1 MTMEVLGATKH
12 GGYKE
17 SLEFS
22 SRLELPMI
30 SSEDDVLIEIAY
42 TDANPVDLQ
51 KLRGNKGPGQPVA
64 DGILVPGFGGSGI
77 VLETGTRAPSEWKGR
92 RACFLA
98 DPTRRGSY
106 ATHIL
111 VDRRCVAL
119 LPSGV
124 TPRDA
129 ASVPVAGLTALES
142 LRTVG
147 LAPDGVGGDA
157 SGKKSLLIVGGAGG
171 VGSWAIALARAW
183 HPSSRIT
190 ATASTREQREW
201 CRSLGADD
209 AIRHE
214 EIIQRLPGGADGS
227 VDAIVCLAEPAPDLF
242 GACADVIRPYGSLCL
257 VVAGKSIHSLDLSF
271 FFFKCAAV
279 TTQTVFSSMR
289 TKFQHIIPSEEL
301 RVILEL
307 LHEGK
312 VNAPV
317 SPDLVSGRVREDFKQ
332 ALSETGVLHALAQTG
347 GRRGKFVM
355 KIAAGV
361 SLGP

>member
-1 MTMEVLGATKH
+1 MEVLGATKH

-30 SSEDDVLIEIAY
+30 SSEDDVLIEIEY

-142 LRTVG
+142 LRKVG

-171 VGSWAIALARAW
+171 VGKLGDCPREGVASLLEDHGHGVHEGAARMVSK
-183 HPSSRIT
+183 PGRRRCDT
-190 ATASTREQREW
+190 TRGNNPEAARRGRW
-201 CRSLGADD
+201 
-209 AIRHE
+209 IRGRH
-214 EIIQRLPGGADGS
+214 RLPGGARS
-227 VDAIVCLAEPAPDLF
+227 RPFRRLRRRYSTVRFPVF
-242 GACADVIRPYGSLCL
+242 GRRREEHPL
-257 VVAGKSIHSLDLSF
+257 VG
-271 FFFKCAAV
+271 
-279 TTQTVFSSMR
+279 
-289 TKFQHIIPSEEL
+289 
-301 RVILEL
+301 LEL
-307 LHEGK
+307 LLFQMCRGHHPNRIFVDANQVPTHNPLRGT
-312 VNAPV
+312 
-317 SPDLVSGRVREDFKQ
+317 
-332 ALSETGVLHALAQTG
+332 TGHFG
-347 GRRGKFVM
+347 
-355 KIAAGV
+355 IAT
-361 SLGP
+361 